1 MKGYGEANYGR
12 KKCPQCT
19 HGKKKKVYL
28 TVQGNSGLK
37 MLVGIKSL

>member
-1 MKGYGEANYGR
+1 MGKQTMEE
-12 KKCPQCT
+12 KSVLSVLMV
-19 HGKKKKVYL
+19 KKKKVYL

>member
-1 MKGYGEANYGR
+1 M
-12 KKCPQCT
+12 
-19 HGKKKKVYL
+19 GKQTMEEKSVLSVLMVKKKVYL